1 MKDKQAS
8 SEGDAWVMSFTEA
21 EDRLLQNGMRRRCL
35 SILKTLRDR
44 NFDSL
49 AITNYVLKSLVLHE
63 CEKHPNE
70 HEWSDDIS
78 LGDRLNGILLQLISC
93 LQCRRCPHYFLP
105 NVYLFKYKSNQL
117 LHHSAKQ
124 CWRLTREM
132 LINSQC
138 LDKL

>member
-21 EDRLLQNGMRRRCL
+21 EDRLLQDGTRRKCL

-44 NFDSL
+44 NFDSTP
-49 AITNYVLKSLVLHE
+49 ITNYVLKCLVLYE
-63 CEKHPNE
+63 CEKHPND
-70 HEWSDDIS
+70 HEWCDDTT

-93 LQCRRCPHYFLP
+93 LQCRKCPHYFLP
-105 NVYLFKYKSNQL
+105 NVDLFKGKSLQSLDN
-117 LHHSAKQ
+117 SAKQ

-132 LINSQC
+132 LINSHC
-138 LDKL
+138 LDRL